1 MSTWKNRIIETAEMK
16 VSDLKANPKNWRKH
30 PTAQQNALAGVLD
43 EVGWVTQVIWNR
55 RTGHLI
61 DGHLRVELAAKRKE
75 KTVPVNVVDL
85 SEEEEAMILATFD
98 PISAMAEAD
107 KQMLA
112 GLMESIATENE
123 QVSALLNSIAAEQS
137 DYSGMILGAGES
149 VDKDDRAGSSPW
161 DRVEPSDKV
170 RCIIGD
176 VEFGCPRAVAARW
189 VAMIKSL
196 PYSSMREA
204 AEAWMEQST
213 P

>member
-61 DGHLRVELAAKRKE
+61 DGHLRVDLAAKRKE

-112 GLMESIATENE
+112 GLMESIETED
-123 QVSALLNSIAAEQS
+123 AAIRDLLRGLADEVPDFAPISEDEVPRLDEKKKAVCPEC
-137 DYSGMILGAGES
+137 GH
-149 VDKDDRAGSSPW
+149 
-161 DRVEPSDKV
+161 
-170 RCIIGD
+170 
-176 VEFGCPRAVAARW
+176 EF
-189 VAMIKSL
+189 
-196 PYSSMREA
+196 
-204 AEAWMEQST
+204 T